1 MSVRISLFSCS
12 VHSTAC
18 HARKSA
24 PGVQLGLSE
33 LQLGVNPRFEESINQ
48 AGADFNEWELVTYT
62 CCKSVKNIFTNY
74 VRKYAIF
81 LGELLYFVDPVM
93 KWLVVWQTGSKTAN
107 VDSVESTTPP
117 INKPLNSLHG
127 YPGAVSNTPTYILM
141 SETTMEASAENKNT
155 PINLDQN
162 TYWNLVGNDSWNIL
176 DHMIQ
181 IWGPHITHVDQHT
194 DHARSLRERDLLSLS
209 PQEMDRR
216 VYRRGGYWTVLI
228 MRRTG

>member
-1 MSVRISLFSCS
+1 M
-12 VHSTAC
+12 
-18 HARKSA
+18 
-24 PGVQLGLSE
+24 GVEAYML
-33 LQLGVNPRFEESINQ
+33 
-48 AGADFNEWELVTYT
+48 
-62 CCKSVKNIFTNY
+62 
-74 VRKYAIF
+74 
-81 LGELLYFVDPVM
+81 
-93 KWLVVWQTGSKTAN
+93 LVVWQTGSKTAN

-117 INKPLNSLHG
+117 INKPLNSLHEDGERPFITFKYHISGQEKG

-209 PQEMDRR
+209 PQEMNRR